1 MSTMQEC
8 YICLVSHPENNF
20 FTLHDS
26 HKVCN
31 NCLKN
36 LQKNYI
42 THCPFCRETLST
54 GMFPSRPAPQF
65 PSYDNRD
72 LPQQPQRIVRQIN
85 AQSLIQMG
93 ISQQVIDRVSERLP
107 FNYTNRFEA
116 ADFIVSL
123 TD

>member
-1 MSTMQEC
+1 MSNMQEC

-42 THCPFCRETLST
+42 TNCPFCRKTLST
-54 GMFPSRPAPQF
+54 GMFPSRPV
-65 PSYDNRD
+65 
-72 LPQQPQRIVRQIN
+72 PQQPQRIVRQIN